1 MLKPEA
7 DTPEEPTAAKPSR
20 HYAYTARGMDHVVG
34 LLRRLLRRVAL
45 AVVAAQA
52 VTVGALIA
60 VDSWRK
66 RMRPREATFPRTE
79 AADLP
84 LGESIVTVY
93 TYGTVLYED
102 MLAAIEGA
110 RERVLFE
117 SFIVKDDEVGQRF
130 KTALIAAAERGV
142 EVFVI
147 YDVFANLVVR
157 RAFFDFPP
165 SVNVVRY
172 PALKPGMLLL
182 DVRKSGRDH
191 RKLLVVDG
199 EVGFVGGYN
208 VGSAYATQWRDTHLR
223 VSGPSAWEL
232 ENAFI
237 DFWNQHRAPAQPGLP
252 ENGSTLWESRLR
264 VHRNVPSQLIY
275 PIRGMYLEAIDRASE
290 HISITQPYFIPD
302 RTMVR
307 ALLAAAR
314 RGVDVR
320 VLVPA
325 ASNHVI
331 TDWLSRGFYAA
342 FLRGGVTIWRFERA
356 MIHAKT
362 MTVDGRWSTIGT
374 ANIDRLSLTGN
385 YEVNVEIFDR
395 GVAQHLER
403 VFATDLSNATQLT
416 TAEWERRGTLA
427 KLTER
432 LLAPL
437 RPLL

>member
-1 MLKPEA
+1 
-7 DTPEEPTAAKPSR
+7 
-20 HYAYTARGMDHVVG
+20 MDHVVG

-52 VTVGALIA
+52 VTAGALIA

-84 LGESIVTVY
+84 LGESTVTVY
-93 TYGTVLYED
+93 TYGTALYED
-102 MLAAIEGA
+102 MLASIEGA
-110 RERVLFE
+110 QERVLFE

-199 EVGFVGGYN
+199 EIGFVGGYN
-208 VGSAYATQWRDTHLR
+208 IGSAYATQWRDTHLR
-223 VSGPSAWEL
+223 VRGPSAWEL

-237 DFWNQHRAPAQPGLP
+237 DFWNQHRAP
-252 ENGSTLWESRLR
+252 
-264 VHRNVPSQLIY
+264 VPSQLIY

-427 KLTER
+427 RLTEQ

>member
-1 MLKPEA
+1 MTLP
-7 DTPEEPTAAKPSR
+7 
-20 HYAYTARGMDHVVG
+20 
-34 LLRRLLRRVAL
+34 RLLRRIAL
-45 AVVAAQA
+45 VVLGVEAATA
-52 VTVGALIA
+52 GGLIA
-60 VDSWRK
+60 ADSWRR
-66 RMRPREATFPRTE
+66 RMRPREVTFPRTE
-79 AADLP
+79 PAELP
-84 LGESIVTVY
+84 VGESHTTVY

-102 MLAAIEGA
+102 MLEAIEGA

-130 KTALIAAAERGV
+130 KEALIAAAQRGV

-157 RAFFDFPP
+157 RAFFDFPA

-172 PALKPGMLLL
+172 PVLKPGMLLL
-182 DVRKSGRDH
+182 DVRKFGRDH

-199 EVGFVGGYN
+199 EIGFVGGYN
-208 VGSAYATQWRDTHLR
+208 VGSPYATQWRDTHLR
-223 VSGPSAWEL
+223 VRGPSAWEL
-232 ENAFI
+232 ENAFV
-237 DFWNQHRAPAQPGLP
+237 DFWNQQRAPTQPALP
-252 ENGSTLWESRLR
+252 EHGSTVWEPSLR

-275 PIRGMYLEAIDRASE
+275 PIRGMYLEAIDRATE

-302 RTMVR
+302 QAMVR

-331 TDWLSRGFYAA
+331 TDWLSRDFYTT
-342 FLRGGVTIWRFERA
+342 LLQGGLTIWRFEGA

-362 MTVDGRWSTIGT
+362 MTIDGRWSTIGT

-385 YEVNVEIFDR
+385 YELNVELFDR
-395 GVAQHLER
+395 GVAQHLDH

-416 TAEWERRGTLA
+416 PAEWERRGTVA

>member
-1 MLKPEA
+1 V
-7 DTPEEPTAAKPSR
+7 T
-20 HYAYTARGMDHVVG
+20 
-34 LLRRLLRRVAL
+34 LRRLLRRIVL
-45 AVVAAQA
+45 AILGAQA
-52 VTVGALIA
+52 ATAGGLIA

-79 AADLP
+79 PAELP
-84 LGESIVTVY
+84 LGESTTTVY
-93 TYGTVLYED
+93 SYGTVLYED
-102 MLAAIEGA
+102 MLEAIDRA

-130 KTALIAAAERGV
+130 KAALIAAAERGV

-147 YDVFANLVVR
+147 YDVFANLVVK
-157 RAFFDFPP
+157 RAFFEFPAP
-165 SVNVVRY
+165 VNVVRY
-172 PALKPGMLLL
+172 PAVKPGMLLL
-182 DVRKSGRDH
+182 DVRKFGRDH

-208 VGSAYATQWRDTHLR
+208 IGSAYATQWRDTHLR
-223 VSGPSAWEL
+223 VRGPSAWEL
-232 ENAFI
+232 ENAFV
-237 DFWNQHRAPAQPGLP
+237 DFWNQQRAPGQPALP
-252 ENGSTLWESRLR
+252 EQGSALWEPSLR
-264 VHRNVPSQLIY
+264 VHRNMPSELIY
-275 PIRGMYLEAIDRASE
+275 PIRGMYLEAIDRATE
-290 HISITQPYFIPD
+290 RISITQPYFIPD
-302 RTMVR
+302 RSMVR

-342 FLRGGVTIWRFERA
+342 LLEGGVTIWRFEGA

-362 MTVDGRWSTIGT
+362 MTIDGRWSTIGT

-385 YEVNVEIFDR
+385 YEVNVELFDR
-395 GVAQHLER
+395 GVAEHLEQ
-403 VFATDLSNATQLT
+403 VFATDLSNATRLT
-416 TAEWERRGTLA
+416 AAEWARRGALA

-437 RPLL
+437 RPLV